1 MFFLVFICVIWYVH
15 FTSGA
20 QVLFTNWLA
29 CDCPV
34 LVLNDMFGLLLT
46 LFGLL
51 LACNCPEC
59 VHWNVNCTAQC
70 ANMLYILYSI
80 HPIPQHLAK
89 IPFSVLSSTG
99 VLQPC
104 DGPEFILGSTDE
116 APPWLRPGFT
126 APDGSYVRHWSSI
139 YASGHLWSSG
149 LDSGDS
155 AQQGRHP
162 RLVWVEPGAAML
174 LLLCCYAALPLR
186 QRRNYLNIIFSISL
200 QYNISYLKISMP
212 WGLNLGPLIRNSYC
226 YPLHYWHICSV
237 NDFGD
242 VKK

>member
-20 QVLFTNWLA
+20 QLLFTNWLA

-34 LVLNDMFGLLLT
+34 LVPNAIFGLLLT

-70 ANMLYILYSI
+70 AKVLYILYCIVYTPYPST
-80 HPIPQHLAK
+80 LAK
-89 IPFSVLSSTG
+89 SPSQSSAPQEFYNLATVLG
-99 VLQPC
+99 
-104 DGPEFILGSTDE
+104 FILGSTDE

-139 YASGHLWSSG
+139 YASGRLWSWG

-162 RLVWVEPGAAML
+162 RLVWVEPGAAVL
-174 LLLCCYAALPLR
+174 LLLCCCFYAAMLLCPCASAAL
-186 QRRNYLNIIFSISL
+186 S
-200 QYNISYLKISMP
+200 
-212 WGLNLGPLIRNSYC
+212 
-226 YPLHYWHICSV
+226 
-237 NDFGD
+237 
-242 VKK
+242 